1 MKSNILNIVNIESD
15 ILLPSDAFPAPG
27 PDLEPGDVR
36 HGVSLSGA
44 LPPVRPQDV
53 PRPPPP
59 REVRP
64 ELSGKQETHQQQNGE
79 KYKEIMECLRRV
91 N

>member
-27 PDLEPGDVR
+27 PDLEPGHVR

-53 PRPPPP
+53 PRAAAPGEMCPQ
-59 REVRP
+59 
-64 ELSGKQETHQQQNGE
+64 LSGQQETKQQAG
-79 KYKEIMECLRRV
+79 R
-91 N
+91 